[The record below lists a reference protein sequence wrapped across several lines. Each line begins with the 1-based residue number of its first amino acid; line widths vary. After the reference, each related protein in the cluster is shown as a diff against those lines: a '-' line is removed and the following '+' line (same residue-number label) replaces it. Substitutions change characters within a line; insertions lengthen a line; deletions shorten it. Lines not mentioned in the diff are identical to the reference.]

1 MKGMVVIT
9 SKAETGLAERGTDV
23 DRAVYPQLKAIGD
36 RLLAGVG
43 LVAISP
49 VLLAIAVMIRLDS
62 PGKPLFIKE
71 RVGRNGRLFKA
82 YKFRTMFLKN
92 DDTEYKEYLKKYVIA
107 NQPYRVDESGHA
119 IYRVEK
125 PPVTRVGRIMRKTN
139 LDELP
144 QLVNVVKGEMS
155 LVGPR
160 PDIPYTVA
168 MYKDWHRRRL
178 AVTPGMTGLW
188 QVSGRKNLSF
198 EDMVRLDL
206 EYVRK
211 QSLALDAKILLKTV
225 GVVLKMDGS

>member
-9 SKAETGLAERGTDV
+9 SKAEAGHAERGTGV
-23 DRAVYPQLKAIGD
+23 NRAVYPQLKGIGD

-49 VLLAIAVMIRLDS
+49 VLLMIAVIIRLDS
-62 PGKPLFIKE
+62 PGNALFVQE
-71 RVGRNGRLFKA
+71 RVGRNGRHFKA
-82 YKFRTMFLKN
+82 YKFRTMFVKN
-92 DDTEYKEYLKKYVIA
+92 DDTEYKTYLKKYVVA
-107 NQPYRVDESGHA
+107 NQPYRVDESGQA

-160 PDIPYTVA
+160 PDIPYAVA
-168 MYKDWHRRRL
+168 MYQDWHRGRL

-188 QVSGRKNLSF
+188 QVSGRKTLSF

-211 QSLALDAKILLKTV
+211 QSLSLDAKILLKTV